1 MAWVGQTSA
10 QIGYPIFRQ
19 RSHLIATFMEDEGLM
34 MPKGQTMTHIQ
45 QAMQVGSWTKTRPV
59 SGSRRIVPLGQAS
72 IQGAFSQCRH

>member
-45 QAMQVGSWTKTRPV
+45 QAMQVGS
-59 SGSRRIVPLGQAS
+59 
-72 IQGAFSQCRH
+72 